1 MPRTATQGKARARD
15 VAGSSWLAALLGLI
29 FLVVAGFGV
38 GMVAGVVWEDP
49 GLIFAYVTGETE
61 EVAWDGSPDTAPDVA
76 ARASKPE
83 RLVDP
88 QLRRAAVIESAATEP
103 AATERADSER
113 ADSEPAAATPPVEPK
128 PSKPAS
134 VAAAPTGKVAVQV
147 GAFETSEAAE
157 RLAKSLKDK
166 GYPVYV
172 SPGTKAGNARWRVRV
187 GPLATRDEAEAT
199 AARLKKT
206 QKLPT
211 WILNED
217 AS

>member
-1 MPRTATQGKARARD
+1 MARTATQGKARERD
-15 VAGSSWLAALLGLI
+15 AAGSSWLAALVGLV
-29 FLVVAGFGV
+29 FLIVAGFGV
-38 GMVAGVVWEDP
+38 GMVAGVIWEDP

-61 EVAWDGSPDTAPDVA
+61 EVAWDGSSDTAPDVA

-88 QLRRAAVIESAATEP
+88 QLRRTAAI
-103 AATERADSER
+103 
-113 ADSEPAAATPPVEPK
+113 EPAAAEPAASPP
-128 PSKPAS
+128 A
-134 VAAAPTGKVAVQV
+134 VAVAPTGKVAVQV
-147 GAFETSEAAE
+147 GAFESSEAAE
-157 RLAKSLKDK
+157 RLAESLTGK

-187 GPLATRDEAEAT
+187 GPLATREEAEAT
-199 AARLKKT
+199 AARLKKS

>member
-1 MPRTATQGKARARD
+1 MARTATQGKTRERD
-15 VAGSSWLAALLGLI
+15 AAGSSWLAALVGIVFLI
-29 FLVVAGFGV
+29 VAGFGV

-61 EVAWDGSPDTAPDVA
+61 EVAWDGSSDAAPDVA
-76 ARASKPE
+76 ARASEPE

-88 QLRRAAVIESAATEP
+88 QLRRTAAIESTATEP
-103 AATERADSER
+103 AAPPS
-113 ADSEPAAATPPVEPK
+113 PVEPE
-128 PSKPAS
+128 PSAPPA

-147 GAFETSEAAE
+147 GAFESSEAAE
-157 RLAKSLKDK
+157 RLAESLKGR

-172 SPGTKAGNARWRVRV
+172 SPGAKAGNSRWRVRV
-187 GPLATRDEAEAT
+187 GPLATREEAEAT
-199 AARLKKT
+199 AARLKKS

>member
-1 MPRTATQGKARARD
+1 MARTSSQGKLREQSS
-15 VAGSSWLAALLGLI
+15 AGSSWVAALVGLV
-29 FLVVAGFGV
+29 FLVLAGFGV

-61 EVAWDGSPDTAPDVA
+61 EVAWDDPAPDVA
-76 ARASKPE
+76 ARAPE
-83 RLVDP
+83 PEQLVDP
-88 QLRRAAVIESAATEP
+88 QLRRNAAAEQAAVTPPMPAVEP
-103 AATERADSER
+103 AR
-113 ADSEPAAATPPVEPK
+113 PAPPP
-128 PSKPAS
+128 
-134 VAAAPTGKVAVQV
+134 VAAAPAGRVAVQV

-157 RLAKSLKDK
+157 RLAKSLEAE
-166 GYPVYV
+166 GFPVYV

-187 GPLATRDEAEAT
+187 GPLANREEAEAT
-199 AARLKKT
+199 AERLKKS

>member
-1 MPRTATQGKARARD
+1 MARTATQGKTRERD
-15 VAGSSWLAALLGLI
+15 AAGSSWLAALVGIVFLI
-29 FLVVAGFGV
+29 VAGFGV

-61 EVAWDGSPDTAPDVA
+61 EGAWDGSSDAAADVA

-88 QLRRAAVIESAATEP
+88 QLRRTAAIEPAATEP
-103 AATERADSER
+103 AA
-113 ADSEPAAATPPVEPK
+113 PPPPVEPK
-128 PSKPAS
+128 PSAPPA

-147 GAFETSEAAE
+147 GAFESSEAAE
-157 RLAKSLKDK
+157 RLAESLKGK

-187 GPLATRDEAEAT
+187 GPLATREEAEAT
-199 AARLKKT
+199 AARLKKS